1 MKETEYKWKEHER
14 IMKGNECKMKGTCM
28 QMKGKW
34 KKMHANECK
43 MKGTWSVAEQ
53 NNCSMHFWACLAMDF
68 GFMLELEYADFHKTL
83 ERDRALP
90 KSDNHNN
97 SNYSDVKDFAGSS
110 YNNLLRLKFQVCTDK
125 SNAVLSHEFGCCLV
139 VCFDGKDIDIPGKGY
154 GNLHDPSSGCW
165 CCTSAFPGRM
175 AHPTAIS

>member
-1 MKETEYKWKEHER
+1 
-14 IMKGNECKMKGTCM
+14 
-28 QMKGKW
+28 
-34 KKMHANECK
+34 
-43 MKGTWSVAEQ
+43 
-53 NNCSMHFWACLAMDF
+53 
-68 GFMLELEYADFHKTL
+68 MLELEYADFHKTL

-125 SNAVLSHEFGCCLV
+125 SDAVLSRRFGCCLV
-139 VCFDGKDIDIPGKGY
+139 FCFDGKDIDIPGKGY
-154 GNLHDPSSGCW
+154 SNLRDPSSGRC